1 MAILNSAGKREGVE
15 LTMGKMVHRGA
26 GHRCGDGVAVS
37 AATSPCW
44 EKNSGG
50 GQVGPE
56 LIKILS
62 LPLIPCLAPW
72 GLRELRVNPCLLR
85 TVPRLVGLTWSFL
98 RLEDYGVICLANQ
111 EICSCVNSSMAPHPL
126 AGSQGWVGVPS
137 RLLTSAQTRLQLLLQ
152 EVLTESQSKLLI
164 TP

>member
-85 TVPRLVGLTWSFL
+85 TVPKLVGLTWSFL

-111 EICSCVNSSMAPHPL
+111 EICSCVNSSMAPPSSGRKPGLGGGSFQALDFCPNPL
-126 AGSQGWVGVPS
+126 AAPAPGSTHRV
-137 RLLTSAQTRLQLLLQ
+137 
-152 EVLTESQSKLLI
+152 TE
-164 TP
+164 

>member
-26 GHRCGDGVAVS
+26 GHRWDGVAVS

-85 TVPRLVGLTWSFL
+85 TVPSRQGLT
-98 RLEDYGVICLANQ
+98 
-111 EICSCVNSSMAPHPL
+111 
-126 AGSQGWVGVPS
+126 GWAD
-137 RLLTSAQTRLQLLLQ
+137 L
-152 EVLTESQSKLLI
+152 VLSET
-164 TP
+164 

>member
-15 LTMGKMVHRGA
+15 LTMGKMVHRRA